1 MARSFNQ
8 VILVGN
14 MARDPELRTIPSGQS
29 VANFAVATNRVWQ
42 NQDGQQEE
50 QADFHNVVAWGKLA
64 ELAQQYLAKGRKV
77 MVVGRLQ
84 TRSWEGDDGK
94 KNYRTEVVANDISFL
109 DKPGDETGGS
119 RSNESQDLPV
129 RDISKDDGNSKSDVK
144 KSDLK
149 KAGKNSNAGEKIQI
163 EDLGDEVDL
172 SEIPF

>member
-29 VANFAVATNRVWQ
+29 VASFAVATNRVWQ
-42 NQDGQQEE
+42 NSDGEQQE
-50 QADFHNVVAWGKLA
+50 QADFHNIVAWGKLA
-64 ELAQQYLAKGRKV
+64 ELASQYLAKGRKV

-84 TRSWEGDDGK
+84 TRSWEGEDGK

-109 DKPGDETGGS
+109 DRPGADSGGGS
-119 RSNESQDLPV
+119 GFNQDLPV
-129 RDISKDDGNSKSDVK
+129 RDISEEADSGKKGDGKKTKSSKSAKAAKKDDKV
-144 KSDLK
+144 
-149 KAGKNSNAGEKIQI
+149 EI
-163 EDLGDEVDL
+163 EDLGDDVDL

>member
-29 VANFAVATNRVWQ
+29 VASFAVATNRVWQ
-42 NQDGQQEE
+42 NQDGQQQE
-50 QADFHNVVAWGKLA
+50 QADFHNIVAWGKLA
-64 ELAQQYLAKGRKV
+64 ELAQQYLSKGRKV

-84 TRSWEGDDGK
+84 TRSWEGEDGK

-109 DKPGDETGGS
+109 DRPSDESGSGSGGF
-119 RSNESQDLPV
+119 SQDLPV
-129 RDISKDDGNSKSDVK
+129 RDISQDEPKDAKSDDK
-144 KSDLK
+144 KSQPKSGSK
-149 KAGKNSNAGEKIQI
+149 KDEKIEI
-163 EDLGDEVDL
+163 EDLGDDVDL